1 MQWKIQDLT
10 SAKHVWEKI
19 REQYAKTSLSNK
31 LFWKEK
37 IFRFKSDQSKSM
49 EYNLDQF
56 KMITTQ
62 LANIDKQVNLEDQA
76 ITLLNSLPE
85 SYSELKIAIKYGR
98 ENLLLGFVVN
108 SLRFY
113 ELEQKQW
120 SKMRQV
126 NACIPEEGLIRNMQT
141 PRLDP
146 SQDPNQKI
154 RRRIIHYHCHKEGH
168 VWREWPL
175 RNNRRN

>member
-1 MQWKIQDLT
+1 
-10 SAKHVWEKI
+10 
-19 REQYAKTSLSNK
+19 
-31 LFWKEK
+31 
-37 IFRFKSDQSKSM
+37 M

-108 SLRFY
+108 SLRF
-113 ELEQKQW
+113 
-120 SKMRQV
+120 
-126 NACIPEEGLIRNMQT
+126 
-141 PRLDP
+141 
-146 SQDPNQKI
+146 
-154 RRRIIHYHCHKEGH
+154 
-168 VWREWPL
+168 
-175 RNNRRN
+175 